1 MRADQPETRK
11 EKSIYC
17 RIKQGIGQ
25 KNKPTKRAPAQCRS
39 LFFARLSYGI
49 GEYPVTITRLNCS
62 VVIRP
67 TIIIINITRLF
78 LSRRRVLR
86 YTCIYI
92 ILRRSDIYHK
102 NFSSDILIVLRPFK
116 DKQVLFFDFF
126 KN

>member
-1 MRADQPETRK
+1 M
-11 EKSIYC
+11 
-17 RIKQGIGQ
+17 
-25 KNKPTKRAPAQCRS
+25 
-39 LFFARLSYGI
+39 
-49 GEYPVTITRLNCS
+49 TITRLNCS

-116 DKQVLFFDFF
+116 DKQVLF
-126 KN
+126 